1 MKKLKSRQVNLLNQA
16 ELNEV
21 KQQTGSKIETRTW
34 ISWLPNQCFFRQ
46 TTLFSFTVS
55 DDGYIC
61 GFTLVS
67 VLEMSYS
74 CLLT

>member
-34 ISWLPNQCFFRQ
+34 IS
-46 TTLFSFTVS
+46 
-55 DDGYIC
+55 
-61 GFTLVS
+61 
-67 VLEMSYS
+67 
-74 CLLT
+74 